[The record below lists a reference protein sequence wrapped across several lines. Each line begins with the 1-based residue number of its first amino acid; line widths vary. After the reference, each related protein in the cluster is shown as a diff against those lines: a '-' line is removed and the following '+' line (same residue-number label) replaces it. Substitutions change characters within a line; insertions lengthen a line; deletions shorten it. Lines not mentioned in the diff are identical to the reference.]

1 MDPEPLDYSLAQVKG
16 PPLWRTSFSIH
27 FKPKIT
33 NIVHKVPPSNSLG
46 ESSEASLNSEKKKRY
61 LRLNQG
67 PMIFDS
73 VGFHWL
79 KTEKL
84 QTTPIA
90 EKLLFNKQRPLEIIN
105 AVSPE

>member
-46 ESSEASLNSEKKKRY
+46 ESSETSLNSERKKK
-61 LRLNQG
+61 
-67 PMIFDS
+67 D
-73 VGFHWL
+73 
-79 KTEKL
+79 T
-84 QTTPIA
+84 
-90 EKLLFNKQRPLEIIN
+90 
-105 AVSPE
+105 